1 MSKIKLK
8 IISLSSLIKGALGG
22 LRYIIKEFLA
32 FSILIWLY
40 VINAA
45 FLTRLTKIK
54 FLPRKFTNAA
64 QIKFSKF
71 YLFVDKKLESRTDI
85 SISKLDLIQLAIR
98 NMKVKKTRT
107 LITIGGVSIGI
118 GAIVFL
124 VSIGYGLK
132 GLVLT
137 RVARL
142 DELRQADVSTQP
154 GSRVK
159 IDDKTVADVKAL
171 PNVVDVYPLIAVVG
185 RVNYQGSIS
194 DMAVFGVTSGY
205 LESSAIKPVKG
216 TLFDSDAL
224 SYQMSSGDFDTPDS
238 ASADGDVAGASTSK
252 EVGSIGDKL
261 TEVEF
266 NIYPDEW
273 LRLRDSPSVNGKIL
287 GYTKRAE
294 GKQYGDVVWGSS
306 YTSDTNVGSYGLDEN
321 GVTLGKWMRSKVL
334 VWEMEPCDSHDD
346 DCIDG
351 TYSPLKDDMGNQ
363 VQKVAYF
370 AQLNI
375 AVNATFN
382 NTSSVLGDSI
392 ERMPEV
398 LAETTGSAPITDQI
412 TVTESSDPNSAW
424 VEIPEE
430 SGTGAIDEVKKVN
443 LSSSALK
450 KAVVNRAMLKL
461 INLNEDDA
469 VGKTF
474 STSFVIPTDLLESSK
489 ERVESVNEDYEIV
502 GVTPDDNSPIFY
514 VPFADLRSLG
524 IVNFSQFK
532 VLSKDKGDLP
542 KIREQVGA
550 LGYLTQSVQDTV
562 EQINSLFDTI
572 VLVLGTMG
580 MIALA
585 VAALGMFN
593 TLTVSL
599 LERTREVGLMKAMGM
614 KTGEVQELFLTES
627 MIMGFCAGFLG
638 LFIGFVFGKTLSLLL
653 TVFAV
658 FKGQGFIDVSYIPFN
673 FVMLIMILSLL
684 VGLLTGIFPARRSKK
699 ISALDALR
707 YE

>member
-1 MSKIKLK
+1 MSKLKLK
-8 IISLSSLIKGALGG
+8 IITLHGLIKSASDG
-22 LRYIIKEFLA
+22 LRYILKEFLA

-54 FLPRKFTNAA
+54 FLPRKFTNNL

-159 IDDKTVADVKAL
+159 IDDKTIADVKAL

-216 TLFDSDAL
+216 TLFESDAL
-224 SYQMSSGDFDTPDS
+224 SYQVSFGDFDTPK
-238 ASADGDVAGASTSK
+238 GEVAGASTSK
-252 EVGSIGDKL
+252 EVGTFGDKL

-266 NIYPDEW
+266 SIYPNEW
-273 LRLRDSPSVNGKIL
+273 IRLRDAPSVNGKVL
-287 GYTKRAE
+287 GYTRRVE
-294 GKQYGDVVWGSS
+294 GKQYGDVIWGGT
-306 YTSDTNVGSYGLDEN
+306 YTSDTNVGNYGLDAN
-321 GVTLGKWMRSKVL
+321 GNSLGKWMRSKVM
-334 VWEMEPCDSHDD
+334 VWKMEPCDRSEE
-346 DCIDG
+346 DCVDG
-351 TYSPLKDDMGNQ
+351 TYSPLKDDTGNQ
-363 VQKVAYF
+363 VQKISYF
-370 AQLNI
+370 AHLNI
-375 AVNATFN
+375 AVNASFN
-382 NTSSVLGDSI
+382 NASAVLGDSI

-412 TVTESSDPNSAW
+412 TISSTSDPNSDW

-430 SGTGAIDEVKKVN
+430 SGTGATDEVKKVN
-443 LSSSALK
+443 LSSNALK

-461 INLNEDDA
+461 INLNEDEA
-469 VGKTF
+469 VGKKF
-474 STSFVIPTDLLESSK
+474 STSFVIPTDLLENSK
-489 ERVESVNEDYEIV
+489 ERVESVSDDYEIV
-502 GVTPDDNSPIFY
+502 GVTPDDNAPIFY

-542 KIREQVGA
+542 KIREQVGS

-638 LFIGFVFGKTLSLLL
+638 LFLGFVFGKTLSLLL
-653 TVFAV
+653 TAFAV
-658 FKGQGFIDVSYIPFN
+658 FKGQGFIDVSYIPLN
-673 FVMLIMILSLL
+673 FIMLIMVLSLL